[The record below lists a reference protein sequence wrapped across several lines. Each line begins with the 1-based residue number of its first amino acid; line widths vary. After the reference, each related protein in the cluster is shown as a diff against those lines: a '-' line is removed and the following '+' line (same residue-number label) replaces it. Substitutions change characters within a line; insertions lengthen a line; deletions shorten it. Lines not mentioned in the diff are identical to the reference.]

1 MKNNKVRW
9 GIIGTGRIAKAFAAG
24 LRHTP
29 NGELCAVSSRDIKN
43 SSAFAQECEISL
55 AFGSYKELAESDK
68 VDAIY
73 IATPH
78 SSHAENSILC
88 MKNDKSVLCEKP
100 FAVNAEQV
108 YQMILTA
115 KNENVLLM
123 EGMWSR
129 FPPVMKKLRDWVKQ
143 GKIGQI
149 RTLHADFGFQPKEK
163 NPEGRLL
170 NPDLAGGSLLDLGVY
185 PISLA
190 SMLLGKPSDMKTLSN
205 IGPTGV
211 DEQAAWIFRYP
222 NGALAV
228 MLSSLECETRQ
239 EAYISGSLGS
249 IRIHKQCWKPQKM
262 TFKENHQDNEEIVEI
277 PFTGNGFNYEAES
290 FGELLL
296 NGQKESQIMPLAE
309 SLEIAKQMDSIREK
323 WGLVYPMD

>member
-1 MKNNKVRW
+1 
-9 GIIGTGRIAKAFAAG
+9 
-24 LRHTP
+24 
-29 NGELCAVSSRDIKN
+29 
-43 SSAFAQECEISL
+43 
-55 AFGSYKELAESDK
+55 
-68 VDAIY
+68 
-73 IATPH
+73 
-78 SSHAENSILC
+78 
-88 MKNDKSVLCEKP
+88 
-100 FAVNAEQV
+100 
-108 YQMILTA
+108 
-115 KNENVLLM
+115 
-123 EGMWSR
+123 
-129 FPPVMKKLRDWVKQ
+129 MKKLRDWVKQ